1 MQLPMV
7 TVAPIVEAHA
17 EAFRD
22 LFGDERQFRHFQ
34 NYLSGLIVLDNKS
47 LTNISR
53 CLLDSADKTNLSR
66 FLSLSPW
73 QPTEVNER
81 RVEYMLEQTTG
92 VRQDAPDSSLIL
104 DDTLCEHVGSLFE
117 YIDNHYNHS
126 DHTYPLAHNL
136 VTSHYLS
143 GSVRFP
149 VDFELY
155 RRYEEV
161 TRWHEFMQ
169 RHFPAQAIPSH
180 ASARQALHRKF
191 DQALL
196 QDPEYA
202 ALAQQF
208 HSKIALAEGLVTQA
222 VERKIPFST
231 VLMDSWYLSPE
242 LITLLKTYQKDWV
255 SLLKHNRNLEVHSF
269 QIKDVQGQPI
279 KLGGEHIKVEELVP
293 FIPANAYREIK
304 IREQSYWCFSRTV
317 RIPSIGKV
325 RLVISFEN
333 SELTGT
339 YAVLVSNRCDWSA
352 HKILFCYLQRWSIE
366 TFYRDGKQLL
376 GLGDYRMR
384 TLEAIQAHWCLV
396 FVAYS
401 LLHLACLPPSSPKR
415 RGKVPTLPNQSIGE
429 ACRQQGQALIQA
441 LILFAHDLLQQGH
454 SAAQVFSELFAKQQ
468 GEPMTL

>member
-1 MQLPMV
+1 MQLPIV
-7 TVAPIVEAHA
+7 TVAPIVQAHA

-47 LTNISR
+47 LANISR
-53 CLLDSADKTNLSR
+53 CILDSADKTNLSR

-73 QPTEVNER
+73 QPSEVDER
-81 RVEYMLEQTTG
+81 RVQYMLGQTME
-92 VRQDAPDSSLIL
+92 VRQDANHSYLIL

-117 YIDNHYNHS
+117 YIDKHYNHS
-126 DHTYPLAHNL
+126 NNTYPLAHNI

-143 GSVRFP
+143 GAVRFP
-149 VDFELY
+149 IDFELY

-161 TRWHEFMQ
+161 TRWHEFVH
-169 RHFPAQAIPSH
+169 RHFPEQEIPST
-180 ASARQALHRKF
+180 ATARLGLHRKLESE
-191 DQALL
+191 LL
-196 QDPEYA
+196 KDPEYA

-208 HSKIALAEGLVTQA
+208 HSKIELAKALVSKA
-222 VERKIPFST
+222 VERKLPFST

-242 LITLLKTYQKDWV
+242 LITCLNQNQKDWV

-269 QIKDVQGQPI
+269 QIKDAQGQPI
-279 KLGGEHIKVEELVP
+279 PLPGEHIKVEDLVP
-293 FIPANAYREIK
+293 LIPAQAYREIK
-304 IREQSYWCFSRTV
+304 IREQSYWCFTRTV

-325 RLVISFEN
+325 RLVISFETP
-333 SELTGT
+333 ELSGT
-339 YAVLVSNRCDWSA
+339 YAVLVSNRTDWSA
-352 HKILFCYLQRWSIE
+352 SEILFRYLQRWSIE

-415 RGKVPTLPNQSIGE
+415 RGKVPSLPRQSIGE

-441 LILFAHDLLQQGH
+441 LILVAHDLLQQGH
-454 SAAQVFSELFAKQQ
+454 SAAQVLSDLFAKQQ
-468 GEPMTL
+468 GEPITL